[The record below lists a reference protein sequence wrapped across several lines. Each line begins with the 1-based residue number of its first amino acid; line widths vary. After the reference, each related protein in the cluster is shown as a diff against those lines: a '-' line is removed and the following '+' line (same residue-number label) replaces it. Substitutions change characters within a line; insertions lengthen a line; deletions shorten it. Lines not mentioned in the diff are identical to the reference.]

1 MKKIIIIKIEQINNF
16 FNSIIS
22 LNIKNH
28 ILIKEVINIT
38 IQIKFNI
45 KTLQKISLR
54 MIKSQCFCSTCTSRN
69 RFYELLMKAFDY
81 EMPLKSGRIRIVEIS
96 AEQQTFFMKLVSS

>member
-1 MKKIIIIKIEQINNF
+1 MKENFIVIKIEQINNF
-16 FNSIIS
+16 FNSR
-22 LNIKNH
+22 NIKNH

-54 MIKSQCFCSTCTSRN
+54 IIKSQRFCSICNSRN

-81 EMPLKSGRIRIVEIS
+81 KMPL
-96 AEQQTFFMKLVSS
+96 